1 MQIQQ
6 HWHQVHILSVTTTHT
21 NTVQHGGM
29 QIQQHWHQVHVLS
42 VTTTCTNN
50 REIIA
55 EFWEMRFG
63 SHRYYVT
70 KKSLAQCSYTKN
82 PEMFN
87 LNLWFVCTRMLN
99 CNCLDLQWLTDSY
112 IPSTVSPSKWGGPD
126 ACHQRRLWGGSEGTV
141 PTRAHRCAGE
151 RCKNIGSCHLSPPR
165 FHPRCLATGVIASI
179 T

>member
-70 KKSLAQCSYTKN
+70 KKSLAQCSYKKN

-112 IPSTVSPSKWGGPD
+112 ISLHSLSLRVRRTRRLPSKETVRRFWRNS
-126 ACHQRRLWGGSEGTV
+126 AHQSSPMCRR
-141 PTRAHRCAGE
+141 
-151 RCKNIGSCHLSPPR
+151 KM
-165 FHPRCLATGVIASI
+165 
-179 T
+179 